1 MNDAEARS
9 TDKPATSGTEPDSSR
24 SDDAAEQRWSLFA
37 WGAEQLKRL
46 AALRNAGAVSLRQ
59 NLQDELAR
67 DADSGTNFT
76 PEERILL
83 SNILRLREVRVD
95 DVMIPRADIDSV
107 EDSVPLARLMEIFR
121 ESGHSRMPVYHD
133 GLDDPRGMVHI
144 KDLMAYFAARATEA
158 ADNRASLAADDT
170 ARPDPAEAGDA
181 DADEGPTAGER
192 DGAAAL
198 GEDAGSAPA
207 TLSSSHD
214 AVDDGDA
221 AGTVLAEAA
230 DQGDARSNRS
240 VGFDLSSVD
249 LSLPL
254 SDTGLIRPVLFVPP
268 SMPAT
273 DLMAKMQADR
283 VQMAL
288 VIDEYGGTDGL
299 VSLEDVVETVVGDI
313 EDEHDEDEDAMI
325 EKVAEGVWVA
335 DPRVP
340 VEEMEEAIGADF
352 ELGDLGEEIDTLG
365 GLVFTLVG
373 RVPVRGELITSREL
387 PRLEFEVLD
396 ADPRRIKRLRIRTKR
411 PDPRLVEAR
420 RRLRRPDTAA

>member
-9 TDKPATSGTEPDSSR
+9 TDKPAPSGDEASSKR
-24 SDDAAEQRWSLFA
+24 SDDTAEQRWSPFA
-37 WGAEQLKRL
+37 WAAEQLKRL
-46 AALRNAGAVSLRQ
+46 AALRTNGSVSLRQ

-67 DADSGTNFT
+67 EADSGTNFT

-158 ADNRASLAADDT
+158 ADSRACDAADAAAAAAGQTTAQAAPPAKTADATGGENDAQDSGDPVVADT
-170 ARPDPAEAGDA
+170 PSGDAEA
-181 DADEGPTAGER
+181 T
-192 DGAAAL
+192 DG
-198 GEDAGSAPA
+198 
-207 TLSSSHD
+207 
-214 AVDDGDA
+214 
-221 AGTVLAEAA
+221 
-230 DQGDARSNRS
+230 RSNRS

-373 RVPVRGELITSREL
+373 RVPVRGELITSRDL

-411 PDPRLVEAR
+411 PDARLVEAR
-420 RRLRRPDTAA
+420 RRMRRPDTAA